1 MRQSRVE
8 YTNTGGQSKELSKT
22 FTTVNFHTTHW
33 PWNLA
38 SAQDITLLYYMW
50 APHQRKLFTDCLEEE
65 EWRAFHV
72 NFSQTIFFSQMGSNM
87 YFSLIFFFPLKI
99 NLGFLSRS
107 VYLNLPH
114 FFWWLGFIPWDGYTI
129 YTKTVHF
136 W

>member
-22 FTTVNFHTTHW
+22 FTTVNFRITHW

-38 SAQDITLLYYMW
+38 SAQDTTPLYYLW

-65 EWRAFHV
+65 WRSLSCKFLINNFLLTNGVKHV
-72 NFSQTIFFSQMGSNM
+72 FLFD
-87 YFSLIFFFPLKI
+87 FFFPLKI

-129 YTKTVHF
+129 YTKIVHF